1 MRFFW
6 PLLLLVYVTVGV
18 QSAFTKLVGDAG
30 DTFVG
35 AVVLAAATT
44 LIARRPGRPPRLILL
59 LPGFFTL
66 TVGSLGMRG
75 LTTLAG
81 GYVIEGFADLL
92 KLVTIVTAIA
102 VGLVV
107 GGALTEERDVTRGAV
122 HPQAPRTP
130 SVAKERDGT

>member
-1 MRFFW
+1 M
-6 PLLLLVYVTVGV
+6 
-18 QSAFTKLVGDAG
+18 
-30 DTFVG
+30 
-35 AVVLAAATT
+35 LAAATT

>member
-1 MRFFW
+1 VRFFW

>member
-1 MRFFW
+1 VRFFW

-30 DTFVG
+30 GTFVG